1 MSNNESDSED
11 EYTSNEI
18 VHYFPITSPDTS
30 CNSLNEAIQHDQKH
44 DFNLLDFLPPPD
56 DEEFYEETIII
67 VNKCR
72 SFVMKN
78 SNSNNE
84 DKKDLVNRL
93 KEYLKCK
100 RDKGDEEEF
109 FRPVL
114 QDDAMLMYI
123 DDLEDMKASAQLGG
137 SESEPETS
145 KQSAEEVDSS
155 LQIQTLKEQL
165 RIASSHISKL
175 TALLGRDDDDKDL
188 KRHIR
193 SPAVGPDN
201 DTYYFSS
208 YSHSSIH
215 ETMLRDKI
223 RTEAYQNAI
232 LKNPH
237 MFKDKI
243 IMDIGCGTGILSLF
257 AAKAGAKKVISID
270 ASDMYS
276 EAAEIVRLNGYDD
289 VIHVVHGKV
298 EDLIKDNALPLEE
311 GELVDC
317 VISEWMGY
325 ALFFETMLPSVMVV
339 RDKLMDRKS
348 GTMWPNRSMVYLEGA
363 TDSRL
368 DYWSDV
374 YGFKMDVM
382 KNRVTREL
390 RKDAGVEIVDAEDI
404 VTTRE
409 EIVVHDLN
417 TCRDEELDFEVPF
430 ELKGMCKI
438 GEKKIDKLVV
448 SFDIEFDIPGSTP
461 TKFSTGCQSEP
472 THWKQA
478 TIWFDP
484 KEAAIIL
491 GTNEVLKGTFRMS
504 RNDINQRDMDFLV
517 RYEVGSYSNNE
528 NAAVSFEKR
537 MEGTIIT
544 TLGSS

>member
-1 MSNNESDSED
+1 
-11 EYTSNEI
+11 
-18 VHYFPITSPDTS
+18 
-30 CNSLNEAIQHDQKH
+30 
-44 DFNLLDFLPPPD
+44 
-56 DEEFYEETIII
+56 
-67 VNKCR
+67 
-72 SFVMKN
+72 
-78 SNSNNE
+78 
-84 DKKDLVNRL
+84 
-93 KEYLKCK
+93 
-100 RDKGDEEEF
+100 
-109 FRPVL
+109 
-114 QDDAMLMYI
+114 
-123 DDLEDMKASAQLGG
+123 
-137 SESEPETS
+137 
-145 KQSAEEVDSS
+145 
-155 LQIQTLKEQL
+155 
-165 RIASSHISKL
+165 
-175 TALLGRDDDDKDL
+175 
-188 KRHIR
+188 
-193 SPAVGPDN
+193 
-201 DTYYFSS
+201 
-208 YSHSSIH
+208 
-215 ETMLRDKI
+215 MLRDKI

-289 VIHVVHGKV
+289 VIHVIHGKV
-298 EDLIKDNALPLEE
+298 EDLIKDNTLPLEE

-390 RKDAGVEIVDAEDI
+390 RKDAGVEIVDAQDI

-430 ELKGMCKI
+430 ELKGMRKI
-438 GEKKIDKLVV
+438 GEKKVDKLVV

-461 TKFSTGCQSEP
+461 TRFSTGCQSEP

-491 GTNEVLKGTFRMS
+491 GTNEVLKGMFRMS

-537 MEGTIIT
+537 MKGTIIT